1 MLYMFLLYWNP
12 AEAPGEPEAVIA
24 EHLAFAQAARERD
37 AYIYSESLGDG
48 ANATTVRVRNGEAV
62 TIDGPYAETKEVLGG
77 LYVLDCAD
85 LDEAIEYAKRI
96 PDAAA
101 GAVEVRPVV
110 NVPGWPYEIA
120 AGRRRS

>member
-1 MLYMFLLYWNP
+1 MLYAFLLYWNP
-12 AEAPGEPEAVIA
+12 ETAPAEGVI
-24 EHLAFAQAARERD
+24 EQHMAFARAARERD
-37 AYIYSESLGDG
+37 AYVYSEALGGVD
-48 ANATTVRVRNGEAV
+48 NATTVRVRNGEA
-62 TIDGPYAETKEVLGG
+62 TTTDGPFAETKEVLGG

-85 LDEAIEYAKRI
+85 LDEAIEYAKQI

-120 AGRRRS
+120 ADRRGP